1 MLNTQKRT
9 AHSATLSPCH
19 PVSLSLHFL
28 LPFFLLPVLLT
39 SCTTPTLTPPPVTAA
54 FTPAPSLAP
63 GETAPPIAP
72 TPTTAPTTP
81 TSAPIKV
88 HYVGLSVAPETIQRA
103 AQEFGWGFEQTPE
116 ASPDDIRAAA
126 QSGAQIVIV
135 GGQELQEPARAIARE
150 FPQVYVIG
158 FGLSGDDLPPNMLNL
173 GGPGSRED
181 QAGFVAGMAAGFATE
196 NKYVTAISDP
206 NSVEGRKYRN
216 GFLHGVRYACPR
228 CRVEFID
235 VADTAD
241 AETASTE
248 AGQYVLF
255 GSDVFFAAAGQAG
268 EAALVAAANKGA
280 WVIGSGYYDAYS
292 TIFGNGSIP
301 GSDKVL
307 TSVYVDV
314 GAAVYVA
321 LKEYKNGKPLYGA
334 QPFSVAS
341 GAIVLAPIRSPADR
355 LSIPDQA
362 DIATALARLADGSL
376 ETGIDP
382 VTGEEK

>member
-1 MLNTQKRT
+1 MFKIARPRQSPRR
-9 AHSATLSPCH
+9 LSDFILH
-19 PVSLSLHFL
+19 PSF
-28 LPFFLLPVLLT
+28 FFLLSLFLA

-54 FTPAPSLAP
+54 FTPAPTLAP
-63 GETAPPIAP
+63 GETALPIAP

-135 GGQELQEPARAIARE
+135 GGQELQESARAIARE

-158 FGLSGDDLPPNMLNL
+158 FGLSGDDLPPNMLSL

-216 GFLHGVRYACPR
+216 GFLHGVRYACPK

-241 AETASTE
+241 TETARTE
-248 AGQYVLF
+248 AAKFVLF
-255 GSDVFFAAAGQAG
+255 GSDVFFAAAGEAG
-268 EAALVAAANKGA
+268 DAALVAAAQKGG
-280 WVIGSGYYDAYS
+280 WVIGSGNDVYVS
-292 TIFGNGSIP
+292 LFGNGSTA
-301 GSDKVL
+301 GADRVL
-307 TSVYVDV
+307 TSVYLDAGEAVR
-314 GAAVYVA
+314 AALA
-321 LKEYKNGKPLYGA
+321 AFHDGKPLSGV
-334 QPFSVAS
+334 QPLSAAS

>member
-1 MLNTQKRT
+1 MFKIARPRQSPRR
-9 AHSATLSPCH
+9 LSDFILH
-19 PVSLSLHFL
+19 PSF
-28 LPFFLLPVLLT
+28 FFLLSLFLA
-39 SCTTPTLTPPPVTAA
+39 SCTTPTFTPPPVTAA
-54 FTPAPSLAP
+54 FTPAPTLAP
-63 GETAPPIAP
+63 GETAPPIVP
-72 TPTTAPTTP
+72 TPS
-81 TSAPIKV
+81 SAPATPPPASIKI
-88 HYVGLSVAPETIQRA
+88 HYVGLSAAPHIQQI
-103 AQEFGWGFEQTPE
+103 AQKFGWVFEQTAE
-116 ASPDDIRAAA
+116 ASPEDIRAAA

-158 FGLSGDDLPPNMLNL
+158 FGLSGDDLPPNMLSL

-241 AETASTE
+241 AETASTQAE
-248 AGQYVLF
+248 QYVLF

-280 WVIGSGYYDAYS
+280 WVIGSGDYDAYS
-292 TIFGNGSIP
+292 TIFGNGSVP

-314 GAAVYVA
+314 GAAVDVA

>member
-1 MLNTQKRT
+1 
-9 AHSATLSPCH
+9 
-19 PVSLSLHFL
+19 
-28 LPFFLLPVLLT
+28 
-39 SCTTPTLTPPPVTAA
+39 
-54 FTPAPSLAP
+54 
-63 GETAPPIAP
+63 
-72 TPTTAPTTP
+72 
-81 TSAPIKV
+81 
-88 HYVGLSVAPETIQRA
+88 
-103 AQEFGWGFEQTPE
+103 
-116 ASPDDIRAAA
+116 
-126 QSGAQIVIV
+126 
-135 GGQELQEPARAIARE
+135 
-150 FPQVYVIG
+150 
-158 FGLSGDDLPPNMLNL
+158 
-173 GGPGSRED
+173 
-181 QAGFVAGMAAGFATE
+181 
-196 NKYVTAISDP
+196 
-206 NSVEGRKYRN
+206 
-216 GFLHGVRYACPR
+216 
-228 CRVEFID
+228 VEFID

>member
-1 MLNTQKRT
+1 MFKIARPRQSPHR
-9 AHSATLSPCH
+9 LSDFVLH
-19 PVSLSLHFL
+19 PSF
-28 LPFFLLPVLLT
+28 FFLLSLFLA

-54 FTPAPSLAP
+54 FTPAPTLAP
-63 GETAPPIAP
+63 GETAPPIAS

-116 ASPDDIRAAA
+116 ASPEDIRAAA
-126 QSGAQIVIV
+126 HSGAQIVIV

-158 FGLSGDDLPPNMLNL
+158 FGLSGDDLPLNMLSL

-241 AETASTE
+241 AETASTQAE
-248 AGQYVLF
+248 QYVLF

-314 GAAVYVA
+314 GAAVDAA
-321 LKEYKNGKPLYGA
+321 LKEYKNGQPFYGT

-382 VTGEEK
+382 ETGEEK